1 MAQVDLPV
9 KFTELEFFISEG
21 EIMVRVWLFAFSTDD
36 DLPLKIR
43 EGNIY
48 FSGFNA

>member
-1 MAQVDLPV
+1 MGLKFDLPV
-9 KFTELEFFISEG
+9 KFTELEFFVFES
-21 EIMVRVWLFAFSTDD
+21 EIMVIWLFAFSTDD